1 MQTSRAPGEL
11 VVQPGTEG
19 APSPIHVL
27 TRERGSMDTG
37 QTTRDADV
45 IPSGLVPWEGSQTV
59 QLAAKIMAPGT
70 EEGGVIFIN

>member
-11 VVQPGTEG
+11 VIQPGTES

-59 QLAAKIMAPGT
+59 KLAPMNMTPATQQGA
-70 EEGGVIFIN
+70 VIFIN